1 MNSKK
6 SGDSSVSAAC
16 CLLPKTMH
24 CHGKLLP
31 QSLLTA
37 FQVQM
42 GLKSIEIAGTAVQF
56 QLQVNEARVPAGTR
70 VSLSLSLCVWVCCV
84 CVCGCVCVCVRV
96 RACVC
101 VPVCLCECVCA
112 RGCLCFCASAC
123 LCVCVSTITIYRR
136 KLRTAQRSPHLLVN
150 FVQLL
155 SIEPLALLALPVKPI
170 FVSGNT

>member
-1 MNSKK
+1 
-6 SGDSSVSAAC
+6 
-16 CLLPKTMH
+16 MH

-70 VSLSLSLCVWVCCV
+70 VSLSLSLCV
-84 CVCGCVCVCVRV
+84 CVCVRV

-136 KLRTAQRSPHLLVN
+136 KQRTAQRSPHLLVN

-155 SIEPLALLALPVKPI
+155 SIEPLALLALPLKPI